1 MSQEKPNHPEAI
13 DAVEDLYIQAILDAS
28 PEELRVE
35 LLAMGEDPDAL
46 VAGVDAAFERAFAS
60 CARADAR
67 HAGEMSATFEPSEVG
82 VMSDLPS
89 LGTAG
94 APNPFA
100 THDKFGLKG
109 VARNFGC
116 NLNFLGRLKDRL
128 VRTEDMSAGFLA
140 CLAEALGTGA
150 DLLAEFLSGPPQVPA
165 AVRFKSDGKPEVSKK
180 QSLAEAI
187 ENSGLT
193 EDQKRHLR
201 SL

>member
-35 LLAMGEDPDAL
+35 LLALGEDPDAL
-46 VAGVDAAFERAFAS
+46 VAGVDAAFKRAFAS
-60 CARADAR
+60 CARTDAS
-67 HAGEMSATFEPSEVG
+67 HAEGTSATVEPSEFDVR
-82 VMSDLPS
+82 SDLPNP
-89 LGTAG
+89 GTAG
-94 APNPFA
+94 APDPFA
-100 THDKFGLKG
+100 SHDKFGLRG
-109 VARNFGC
+109 VAKNFGC

-128 VRTEDMSAGFLA
+128 IRTEDMSAGFLA
-140 CLAEALGTGA
+140 YLAEALGTAA

-165 AVRFKSDGKPEVSKK
+165 AVRFKSDGKPEVSEK
-180 QSLAEAI
+180 QSLADAI